1 MTKPESAARAPMS
14 LVGELFEFF
23 TLAQAERVASTAGS
37 DEPSIRRLA
46 QLARQRFRAAE
57 LLHRERHHAESL
69 RMLDSAAEALVALS
83 ARSDALRALV
93 GPLGDSSIIWDL
105 DSAPLDDELSDAQHE
120 QLAARFALVRAASAR
135 IAGVA
140 LDRAGR
146 RDARWQRTGAVLCA
160 ALSVLAIGVREA
172 TTTRLTATS
181 SASYDAAHGP
191 ALAVDG
197 FHATNWVLPDHSPGW
212 LEVSFARRRATAIEL
227 INAQGLVHYGTQ
239 DISLELYSGAQL
251 VRSFDASMRATVGTA
266 TPTVIPLGTATP
278 IDRIRIQVRTWHDL
292 GGGLGEVRVR

>member
-1 MTKPESAARAPMS
+1 MTKPDTAARAPMS
-14 LVGELFEFF
+14 LIGELFEFF
-23 TLAQAERVASTAGS
+23 TLAQAERVASKAGS
-37 DEPSIRRLA
+37 DEPSVRRLA

-57 LLHRERHHAESL
+57 LLHRERQHAEAL
-69 RMLDSAAEALVALS
+69 RMLDAAAEALGALS
-83 ARSDALRALV
+83 DRSDALRALV
-93 GPLGDSSIIWDL
+93 GPLGEPSG
-105 DSAPLDDELSDAQHE
+105 SAELESALLDDELSDAQQE
-120 QLAARFALVRAASAR
+120 QLAARFALIRAATAR
-135 IAGVA
+135 VAGVA

-160 ALSVLAIGVREA
+160 ALSVVAIGVREA

-191 ALAVDG
+191 NLAVDG

-212 LEVSFARRRATAIEL
+212 LDVSFARRRVSAIEL
-227 INAQGLVHYGTQ
+227 VNAQGLVHYGTQ
-239 DISLELYSGAQL
+239 DISLELYAGPQL
-251 VRSFDASMRATVGTA
+251 IRSFDASMRATVGTA
-266 TPTVIPLGTATP
+266 TPTVIPLAAPAP